1 MNDFINLTKKYFS
14 ERFDAKIESE
24 YGERDMEIDLRRF
37 SLMNKY
43 CSLDGNVLECNKAA
57 ELTHIK
63 VCASFHAARH

>member
-1 MNDFINLTKKYFS
+1 
-14 ERFDAKIESE
+14 
-24 YGERDMEIDLRRF
+24 MEIDLRRF